1 MKKILLFL
9 AVASTTMFVSCSDDD
24 SKGGGKTD
32 PDAATSIVLA
42 ANIATIEAGSGEA
55 VILTVTDNKT
65 NVVTSDATFFANDV
79 EISGSTFTSDVAG
92 TFTLKATYK
101 NTNDVV
107 LTSNTVTVTV
117 TEPVT
122 VEPNSMFFNDQN
134 YPVNT
139 SILVF
144 WGGWAADENATE
156 ATHGLWS
163 YVMTD
168 DTTGGVINDPS
179 TANNYIDVELIV
191 PVVDGNVDLP
201 TNQNATY
208 LDFYEAYVNG
218 TEVTATSHG
227 AATFNIGELPSAIN
241 MPHVFSVN
249 ATYNETSTYAV
260 DFNGNWLGLLDATA
274 AKPVAT
280 NGKGLKAKLM
290 TKEQVLAKKAKFFAS
305 LKK

>member
-1 MKKILLFL
+1 MKKLFLFL

-24 SKGGGKTD
+24 SKKEGGE
-32 PDAATSIVLA
+32 PAATSIVLA
-42 ANIATIEAGSGEA
+42 ANVTA
-55 VILTVTDNKT
+55 VEVGQPVVFTVTDNNAK
-65 NVVTSDATFFANDV
+65 VVTSTSTILANNVEITGATFTAT
-79 EISGSTFTSDVAG
+79 EAG
-92 TFTLKATYK
+92 TYAIKATHK
-101 NTNDVV
+101 NSKDVV
-107 LTSNTVTVTV
+107 LESNTVTVTV
-117 TEPVT
+117 TAPVT

-144 WGGWAADENATE
+144 WGGWNADPEATT

-168 DTTGGVINDPS
+168 DTTGEVISDTS

-191 PVVDGNVDLP
+191 PVVDGNVALP
-201 TNQNATY
+201 TNDNATY

-218 TEVTATSHG
+218 AEIVATSHG
-227 AATFNIGELPSAIN
+227 AGTFNMGELPSAIN
-241 MPHVFSVN
+241 MPHTFSVTAAYN
-249 ATYNETSTYAV
+249 ASSTYSV

>member
-1 MKKILLFL
+1 MKKLFLFL
-9 AVASTTMFVSCSDDD
+9 AVASTSMFVSCSDDD
-24 SKGGGKTD
+24 SKGDGGGGST
-32 PDAATSIVLA
+32 AATSIVLA
-42 ANIATIEAGSGEA
+42 ANVTA
-55 VILTVTDNKT
+55 VEVGQPVVFTVTDNNAK
-65 NVVTSDATFFANDV
+65 VVTSTSTILVNNV
-79 EISGSTFTSDVAG
+79 EITGSTFTPTEAG
-92 TFTLKATYK
+92 SFAIKATHK
-101 NTNDVV
+101 NSKDVV
-107 LTSNTVTVTV
+107 LESNTVTVTV
-117 TEPVT
+117 TAPVT
-122 VEPNSMFFNDQN
+122 VEPNSMFFNNEN

-139 SILVF
+139 SVLIF

-168 DTTGGVINDPS
+168 DTTGEVIYDTT

-191 PVVDGNVDLP
+191 PVVDGNVALP

-227 AATFNIGELPSAIN
+227 AATFNFGTLPSAIN
-241 MPHVFSVN
+241 MPHVFSVS
-249 ATYNETSTYAV
+249 ATYNGTSTYAV

-290 TKEQVLAKKAKFFAS
+290 TKEQVLAKKAQFFAS